1 MNAEEAILTL
11 RKVKAYRPAQVIDE
25 YTAEAWQE
33 AFDDIR
39 FEDALLAVRNL
50 GRAGGDFLEPAK
62 IRVEVQRLIAERRH
76 NNAETKCYTCGGT
89 WEQCSR
95 RYAFEVRNGVA
106 DPHEFESALVADR
119 NTADSEVVQ
128 RVKAEL
134 AHLLDRKN
142 LRNKGVA

>member
-11 RKVKAYRPAQVIDE
+11 RKVKAYRPAQTIDE

-50 GRAGGDFLEPAK
+50 GRASGDFLEPAK
-62 IRVEVQRLIAERRH
+62 IRTEVERIRAERRH
-76 NNAETKCYTCGGT
+76 SAKEDKCYICGGT
-89 WEQCSR
+89 WDQCAAR
-95 RYAFEVRNGVA
+95 HAHEVRRGVP
-106 DPHEFESALVADR
+106 DPHDFESSLVAER
-119 NTADSEVVQ
+119 NKVPQPEAIRHQLE
-128 RVKAEL
+128 
-134 AHLLDRKN
+134 HLLDRKN